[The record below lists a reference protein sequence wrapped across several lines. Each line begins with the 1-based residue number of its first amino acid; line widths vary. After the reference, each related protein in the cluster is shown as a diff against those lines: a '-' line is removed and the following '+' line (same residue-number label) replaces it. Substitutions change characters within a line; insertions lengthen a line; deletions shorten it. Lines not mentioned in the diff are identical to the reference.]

1 MTIKKNDKKV
11 INAWAFYDW
20 ANSVYP
26 LVITSAIFPI
36 YYGNVTS
43 ENLELFG
50 LSFRN
55 SELYTYVVSL
65 GFLIVSIISPLL
77 SGIADYSGNKKMFL
91 KIFCYLGS
99 ASCAALYF
107 FKDLTDAGFLWAGLL
122 LIMLASIGFWGSI
135 VFYNAYLPEIATP
148 DLHDEIS
155 AKGYTLGYVGSSIL
169 LLICL
174 GIVMGIGTEY
184 TKHCFLLV
192 GLWWTGFSFIT
203 YKKLPISNYHR
214 KPDENKLTKGFREL
228 MIVKNELFESPK
240 LKRFLVSFF
249 IYSMGLQTV
258 FVVATLFASQEL
270 GLPTQNLIISILL
283 IQFLGIAGAILFAR
297 WSKKIG
303 NIYSLAISLVIWIGI
318 CLGSY
323 LFLDKGDPNVA
334 IKFYITAAFVGFVM
348 GGVQSL
354 SRSTYSKLLPET
366 KDHASYFSFYDV
378 SEKLGI
384 VLGTLGW
391 AVLEGFTGD
400 MKLGIASLAIYFVIG
415 LVLLFRVPNSFFTT
429 NMKEYTK
436 YRPK

>member
-1 MTIKKNDKKV
+1 MQLKKNDKKV
-11 INAWAFYDW
+11 IKAWAFYDW

-50 LSFRN
+50 MSFRN

-65 GFLIVSIISPLL
+65 SFLVVSFISPLL
-77 SGIADYSGNKKMFL
+77 SGIADYVGNKKIFL
-91 KIFCYLGS
+91 KTFCYLGS
-99 ASCAALYF
+99 LSCVALYF
-107 FKDLTDAGFLWAGLL
+107 FKDLTDNGFLWVGLL
-122 LIMLASIGFWGSI
+122 IIMLASIGFWGSI

-148 DLHDEIS
+148 DRHDEIS
-155 AKGYTLGYVGSSIL
+155 AKGYTLGYIGSSIL

-184 TKHCFLLV
+184 TKHCFVLV
-192 GLWWTGFSFIT
+192 GIWWAGFSFIT
-203 YKKLPISNYHR
+203 YSKLPDNNHNK
-214 KPDENKLTKGFREL
+214 KPDENKFTKGFKEL
-228 MIVKNELFESPK
+228 MIVKRELFESPK
-240 LKRFLVSFF
+240 LKQFLISFF

-303 NIYSLAISLVIWIGI
+303 NIYSLAISLFIWIGI
-318 CLGSY
+318 CVGSY
-323 LFLDKGDPNVA
+323 LFLNKEDPNVDL
-334 IKFYITAAFVGFVM
+334 KFYITAAFVGFVM

-391 AVLEGFTGD
+391 AILEGFTGD

-415 LVLLFRVPNSFFTT
+415 LILLFRIPNSYFTA
-429 NMKEYTK
+429 NLKEYTK